1 MNWWGWVVAGA
12 IMLGAE
18 MTFVDAQFYL
28 VFVGSAAIV
37 VGLATAAIPNLAP
50 SVQWAGF
57 AVLAIVSMLTFRN
70 RIYQRLRGHAPEVRT
85 GQAGTVLTLPTALA
99 PGESCQ
105 VEHGG
110 THWTAV
116 NEGDAPIPA
125 GSLARIAQVRGLTL
139 VVRPDL

>member
-1 MNWWGWVVAGA
+1 MNWWGWVVGGA

-28 VFVGSAAIV
+28 VFVGIAAIV
-37 VGLATAAIPNLAP
+37 VGLATAVMPDLVP
-50 SVQWAGF
+50 SAQWAAF
-57 AVLAIVSMLTFRN
+57 ALLGIVSMLTFRN
-70 RIYQRLRGHAPEVRT
+70 RIYQRLRGHTQDVRT
-85 GQAGTVLTLPTALA
+85 GPAGTVLTLPIALA

-110 THWTAV
+110 THWTAR

-125 GSLARIAQVRGLTL
+125 GSRARVVHVRGLTL